1 MKKTEFAVLISLIL
15 TIVLSSVTG
24 FATECKN
31 ITQKVLR
38 LHIIAENDSAYSQEL
53 KLKVR
58 DALLE
63 NSKEIFG
70 GCNDKLSVMAQIEHN
85 KEKIQ
90 TLCEQ
95 TLLQNGCES
104 EVEVTLTKMFFSNK
118 NYETFIMPSGVYD
131 ALRITIGEGQGKN
144 WWCVMFPPMCLS
156 ACVDKED
163 LSATLG
169 ENGEGFIEKSP
180 KYTVRFKL
188 LEYVQKLFTK
198 AEKYEK

>member
-15 TIVLSSVTG
+15 TVVLSSITG
-24 FATECKN
+24 FAAECKN
-31 ITQKVLR
+31 INQKVLR
-38 LHIIAENDSAYSQEL
+38 LHIIAENDSAYSQEA

-58 DALLE
+58 DAILE

-70 GCNDKLSVMAQIEHN
+70 GCNDKLSVIKQIEQN

-90 TLCEQ
+90 ALCEQ
-95 TLLQNGCES
+95 TLLENGCES
-104 EVEVTLTKMFFSNK
+104 EVEVTLTKMFFNTKS
-118 NYETFIMPSGVYD
+118 YETFIMPSGVYD

-169 ENGEGFIEKSP
+169 EDGEGFIEKSP
-180 KYTVRFKL
+180 KYTARFKL
-188 LEYVQKLFTK
+188 LEYFQKLFTK